1 MANGK
6 LRETLAQA
14 RQTDRWKKEA
24 EKGGGEEGGEK
35 ERERVEKKSKPVRG
49 KEQARERSE

>member
-24 EKGGGEEGGEK
+24 EKGGGRGG
-35 ERERVEKKSKPVRG
+35 RER
-49 KEQARERSE
+49 AREPKRRASQ